1 MSQQSNTNHSQKLGF
16 WTATSVVT
24 GSMIGS
30 GIFLLPASLAHFGS
44 ISLGGWL
51 FTALG
56 SLSLAYVFAK
66 LSQYI
71 RGSGGQYLYCRQA
84 FGPLTGFFTAWG
96 YWLCVVSANAAIAI
110 ALVSYLTVFFPAL
123 KDSNTLSML
132 TTLGCIWGLALINI
146 RGVKLAG
153 QVQLLT
159 TLLKLL
165 PLVAIA
171 FIGLFY
177 INPEHFQPLNLSE
190 QSDFSALTATAALT
204 MWAFVGMEAAN
215 NIAGE
220 IKDPEKNVARA
231 AMLGTLVSA
240 VVYIF
245 GFIAVMGIIPPETLQ
260 QSNAPY
266 AETAA
271 FLWGDTGYYLIAAC
285 AVISCFGALN
295 GWTLAVA
302 QIPLAAA
309 KENMFLST
317 FGKLSRFQTPANGI
331 IISTILV
338 SLLVLMNY
346 NESLIDQF
354 TIVILLSTLT
364 SVLPYLVSSLAHIK
378 MSGKDS
384 IRHSKVNTTIT
395 SFAALF
401 SAWIIYSI
409 GMKTVIFGVILLL
422 AGFPMYWYL
431 QRKSANQSLNDKI
444 VDTH

>member
-1 MSQQSNTNHSQKLGF
+1 MKESGSTGKANLGF

-30 GIFLLPASLAHFGS
+30 GVFLLPASLASFGS

-84 FGPLTGFFTAWG
+84 FGPLAGFFTAWG

-110 ALVSYLTVFFPAL
+110 ALVSYLTVFFPVL
-123 KDSNTLSML
+123 KESNLLSML
-132 TTLGCIWGLALINI
+132 TTLGFIWGLALVNI

-153 QVQLLT
+153 KVQLLT

-165 PLVAIA
+165 PLLAIA

-177 INPEHFQPLNLSE
+177 INPEHFTPVNLSE
-190 QSDFSALTATAALT
+190 QSNFSALTATAALT

-220 IKDPEKNVARA
+220 IKEPEKNVPRA
-231 AMLGTLVSA
+231 AIIGTMISA
-240 VVYIF
+240 IVYIF
-245 GFIAVMGIIPPETLQ
+245 GFIAVLGIIPPETLQ

-271 FLWGDTGYYLIAAC
+271 FLWGDTGYYLIAIC

-309 KENMFLST
+309 KENMFLKT

-331 IISTILV
+331 VISTLLV
-338 SLLVLMNY
+338 SVLILMNY

-364 SVLPYLVSSLAHIK
+364 SVLPYLVSSIAHLK
-378 MSGKDS
+378 MSDKS
-384 IRHSKVNTTIT
+384 TPRYSPVNTIITI
-395 SFAALF
+395 FAAVF

-409 GMKTVIFGVILLL
+409 GLKTVIFGLILLL

-431 QRKSANQSLNDKI
+431 QKQKPQKVADSQVNSP
-444 VDTH
+444 

>member
-1 MSQQSNTNHSQKLGF
+1 MNESSPPEKANLGF

-30 GIFLLPASLAHFGS
+30 GVFLLPASLANFGS
-44 ISLGGWL
+44 ISLGGWI

-84 FGPLTGFFTAWG
+84 FGPLAGFFTAWG
-96 YWLCVVSANAAIAI
+96 YWLCVVSANAAITI
-110 ALVSYLTVFFPAL
+110 ALVSYLTVFFPVL
-123 KDSNTLSML
+123 KSSNTLSLL
-132 TTLGCIWGLALINI
+132 TTLGFIWGLALINI

-153 QVQLLT
+153 KVQLFT

-165 PLVAIA
+165 PLLAVA
-171 FIGLFY
+171 FIGLLY
-177 INPEHFQPLNLSE
+177 VNPEHFQPVNLSE

-220 IKDPEKNVARA
+220 IKSPEKNVPRA
-231 AMLGTLVSA
+231 ALLGTFISA
-240 VVYIF
+240 IVYIL
-245 GFIAVMGIIPPETLQ
+245 GFIAVLGIIPPEVLQ

-266 AETAA
+266 ADTAA
-271 FLWGDTGYYLIAAC
+271 FLWGDIGYYLIAVC

-309 KENMFLST
+309 KENMFLAS
-317 FGKLSRFQTPANGI
+317 FGKLSRYQTPANGI

-338 SLLVLMNY
+338 SILVLMNY
-346 NESLIDQF
+346 NESLIEQF

-378 MSGKDS
+378 MSGKNSVRYSLMNTS
-384 IRHSKVNTTIT
+384 ISA
-395 SFAALF
+395 FAAVF

-409 GMKTVIFGVILLL
+409 GAKTVIMGIILLA
-422 AGFPMYWYL
+422 AGFPMYVYL
-431 QRKSANQSLNDKI
+431 QRKTRREQSSQLPGSN
-444 VDTH
+444 

>member
-1 MSQQSNTNHSQKLGF
+1 MTELTSTGKANLGF

-30 GIFLLPASLAHFGS
+30 GVFLLPASLASFGS

-84 FGPLTGFFTAWG
+84 FGPLAGFFTAWG

-123 KDSNTLSML
+123 KESNLLSML
-132 TTLGCIWGLALINI
+132 TTLGFIWGLALVNI

-153 QVQLLT
+153 KVQLLT

-165 PLVAIA
+165 PLLAIA

-177 INPEHFQPLNLSE
+177 INPEHFTPVNLSE
-190 QSDFSALTATAALT
+190 QSNFSALTATAALT

-220 IKDPEKNVARA
+220 IKEPEKNVPRA
-231 AMLGTLVSA
+231 AIIGTMISA
-240 VVYIF
+240 IVYIF
-245 GFIAVMGIIPPETLQ
+245 GFVAVLGIIPPETLQ

-271 FLWGDTGYYLIAAC
+271 FLWGDTGYYLIAIC

-309 KENMFLST
+309 KENMFLET

-331 IISTILV
+331 VISTLLV
-338 SLLVLMNY
+338 SALILMNY

-364 SVLPYLVSSLAHIK
+364 SVLPYLVSSIAHLK
-378 MSGKDS
+378 MSDKS
-384 IRHSKVNTTIT
+384 TPRYSPVNTIITI
-395 SFAALF
+395 FAGIF

-409 GMKTVIFGVILLL
+409 GLKTVIFGLILLL

-431 QRKSANQSLNDKI
+431 QRQKPQKV
-444 VDTH
+444 VDSQVNSP

>member
-1 MSQQSNTNHSQKLGF
+1 MKESGSTGKANLGF
-16 WTATSVVT
+16 WTATSIVT

-30 GIFLLPASLAHFGS
+30 GVFLLPASLASFGS

-110 ALVSYLTVFFPAL
+110 ALVSYLTVFFPVL
-123 KDSNTLSML
+123 KQSNLLSML
-132 TTLGCIWGLALINI
+132 TTLGFIWGLALVNI

-153 QVQLLT
+153 KVQLLT

-165 PLVAIA
+165 PLLAIA

-177 INPEHFQPLNLSE
+177 INPEHFTPVNLSE
-190 QSDFSALTATAALT
+190 QSNFSALTATAALT

-220 IKDPEKNVARA
+220 IKEPEKNVPRA
-231 AMLGTLVSA
+231 ALIGTMISA
-240 VVYIF
+240 IVYIF
-245 GFIAVMGIIPPETLQ
+245 GFIAVLGIIPPETLQ

-271 FLWGDTGYYLIAAC
+271 FLWGDTGYYLIAIC

-309 KENMFLST
+309 KENMFLKT

-331 IISTILV
+331 VISTLLV
-338 SLLVLMNY
+338 SVLILMNY

-364 SVLPYLVSSLAHIK
+364 SVLPYLVSSIAHLK
-378 MSGKDS
+378 MSDKSTPRYSPVNS
-384 IRHSKVNTTIT
+384 IITI
-395 SFAALF
+395 FAAIF
-401 SAWIIYSI
+401 SAWIVYSI
-409 GMKTVIFGVILLL
+409 GLKTVIFGLILLL

-431 QRKSANQSLNDKI
+431 QKQKPQKVADSQVNSP
-444 VDTH
+444 